1 MPAADTAAALADAS
15 NAEIQRELVTRA
27 LARHGREIDR
37 LQLQLSTMRAKQS
50 RRLEELARLETT
62 IAASLK
68 I

>member
-1 MPAADTAAALADAS
+1 MPDTDTVSALAGAS

-27 LARHGREIDR
+27 LARHSREIDR
-37 LQLQLSTMRAKQS
+37 LTLQLSTMRSKQS